1 MIDINLLKT
10 NQGDDLINYI
20 SGPYSPYSVFTAQ
33 EWSQFRA
40 DTPLTLTFDEIKRL
54 RSIGDPIDLE
64 EVQRIY
70 LSLSRLLSCHV
81 EAVQKLFQKRQQ
93 FLHQEDTIKTP
104 FIIGISGSVAVG
116 KSTTARILQEL
127 LKRWTSSFKVDL
139 VTTDGFLYPNAV
151 LQKKNR
157 MNRKGFPD
165 SYDIKKLLS
174 FLSAIKAGI
183 GNVSVP
189 LYSHMTYDVVENKEA
204 IIDRPDILI
213 VEGINV
219 LQVSNFLNDKKIM
232 PFVSDFFDF
241 SIYVDAETEM
251 IRHWYLDRFKRL
263 RKTAFQNPESYFH
276 RYALLNE
283 EEAFKIA
290 ENLWHTI
297 NLKNLQENILPT
309 RPRANLILRKG
320 RNHLVE
326 YVALR
331 KL

>member
-1 MIDINLLKT
+1 MIDMILSKINQKDT
-10 NQGDDLINYI
+10 RIKPI
-20 SGPYSPYSVFTAQ
+20 SDQHSPYSVFTAQ

-40 DTPLTLTFDEIKRL
+40 DTPLTLSFDEIKRL

-81 EAVQKLFQKRQQ
+81 EAVQELFQKRQQ
-93 FLHQEDTIKTP
+93 FLHRKETPKTP
-104 FIIGISGSVAVG
+104 FIIGIAGSVAVG

-139 VTTDGFLYPNAV
+139 ITTDGFLYPNAV
-151 LQKKNR
+151 LQQKNR

-165 SYDIKKLLS
+165 SYDIKKLLD
-174 FLSAIKAGI
+174 FLSAIKAGVE
-183 GNVSVP
+183 NVSAP
-189 LYSHMTYDVVENKEA
+189 LYSHMTYDVLENQTVT
-204 IIDRPDILI
+204 INRPDILI
-213 VEGINV
+213 IEGINV
-219 LQVSNFLNDKKIM
+219 LQVSDLPKDGKII

-241 SIYVDAETEM
+241 SIYVDAETEV
-251 IRHWYLDRFKRL
+251 IRCWYLERFKRL
-263 RKTAFQNPESYFH
+263 RKTAFKNPESYFH

-283 EEAFKIA
+283 EEALEIA
-290 ENLWHTI
+290 ENIWQTI

-309 RPRANLILRKG
+309 RPRSNLILRKG
-320 RNHLVE
+320 KNHLVE

-331 KL
+331 RL

>member
-1 MIDINLLKT
+1 MSHVEQDNHLV
-10 NQGDDLINYI
+10 NHNFDH
-20 SGPYSPYSVFTAQ
+20 YSPYSIFTAE

-40 DTPLTLTFDEIKRL
+40 DTPLTLSFDEIKRL
-54 RSIGDPIDLE
+54 RSMDEPIDLE

-81 EAVQKLFQKRQQ
+81 EAVQKLFQKRKQ
-93 FLHQEDTIKTP
+93 FLYQDNAKKTP

-127 LKRWTSSFKVDL
+127 LKRWTSNIKVDL
-139 VTTDGFLYPNAV
+139 ITTDGFLYPNSV
-151 LQKKNR
+151 LQEKNR

-165 SYDIKKLLS
+165 SYNIKKLLH
-174 FLSAIKAGI
+174 FLSSVKAGI
-183 GNVSVP
+183 GNITAP
-189 LYSHMTYDVVENKEA
+189 LYSHMTYDVLEDKGI
-204 IIDRPDILI
+204 IIDQPDILI
-213 VEGINV
+213 VEGLNV
-219 LQVSNFLNDKKIM
+219 LQISDFPKDGKIV

-241 SIYVDAETEM
+241 SIYVDAETEV
-251 IRHWYLDRFKRL
+251 IRHWYLKRFKRL
-263 RKTAFQNPESYFH
+263 RKTAFQKPESYFH

-283 EEAFKIA
+283 EEATQIA
-290 ENLWHTI
+290 ENLWRTI

-309 RPRANLILRKG
+309 RPRADLILRKG
-320 RNHLVE
+320 NNHLVE

>member
-1 MIDINLLKT
+1 M
-10 NQGDDLINYI
+10 
-20 SGPYSPYSVFTAQ
+20 SEPYSPYSVFTAQ
-33 EWSQFRA
+33 EWAQFRA

-54 RSIGDPIDLE
+54 RSIDDPIDLE

-70 LSLSRLLSCHV
+70 LSLSRLLLSHV

-93 FLHQEDTIKTP
+93 FLYQENTHKTP

-127 LKRWTSSFKVDL
+127 LKRRTSHLKVDL
-139 VTTDGFLYPNAV
+139 VTTDGFLYPNAI
-151 LQKKNR
+151 LRQKNR

-165 SYDIKKLLS
+165 SYDLKKLLN
-174 FLSAIKAGI
+174 FLASVKAGI
-183 GNVSVP
+183 GNIPAP
-189 LYSHMTYDVVENKEA
+189 LYSHLTYDVLENQNI
-204 IIDRPDILI
+204 IIDQPDILI
-213 VEGINV
+213 VEGLNV
-219 LQVSNFLNDKKIM
+219 LQANNFSKDGKIV

-241 SIYVDAETEM
+241 SIYVDAETEI
-251 IRHWYLDRFKRL
+251 IRCWYLERFKRL
-263 RKTAFQNPESYFH
+263 RKTAFQNPDSYFH
-276 RYALLNE
+276 RYAHLSE
-283 EEAFKIA
+283 EEATQIA
-290 ENLWHTI
+290 ENLWRTI

-320 RNHLVE
+320 KKHLVE

>member
-1 MIDINLLKT
+1 MSQVNHDNHLV
-10 NQGDDLINYI
+10 NRN
-20 SGPYSPYSVFTAQ
+20 SEHYSPYSVFTAK
-33 EWSQFRA
+33 EWSLFRA
-40 DTPLTLTFDEIKRL
+40 DTPLTLTLDEIKRL
-54 RSIGDPIDLE
+54 RSMDDPIDLE

-81 EAVQKLFQKRQQ
+81 EAMQRLFQKRKQ
-93 FLHQEDTIKTP
+93 FLHQENTRKTP

-127 LKRWTSSFKVDL
+127 LKRWTSSLKVDL
-139 VTTDGFLYPNAV
+139 ITTDGFLYPNAV

-165 SYDIKKLLS
+165 SYNIKKLLH
-174 FLSAIKAGI
+174 FLSSVKAGI
-183 GNVSVP
+183 SNITAP
-189 LYSHMTYDVVENKEA
+189 LYSHMTYDVLENQQ
-204 IIDRPDILI
+204 IIINQPDILI
-213 VEGINV
+213 VEGLNV
-219 LQVSNFLNDKKIM
+219 LQVCDCPKDGKIV

-241 SIYVDAETEM
+241 SIYVDAETEI
-251 IRHWYLDRFKRL
+251 IRSWYLKRFKRL

-283 EEAFKIA
+283 EEATQIA
-290 ENLWHTI
+290 ENLWQTI

-309 RPRANLILRKG
+309 RPRADLILRKG
-320 RNHLVE
+320 NNHLVE

>member
-1 MIDINLLKT
+1 MTISKIDQENNLVKST
-10 NQGDDLINYI
+10 SDR
-20 SGPYSPYSVFTAQ
+20 YSPYTVFTAQ
-33 EWSQFRA
+33 EWYQFRA

-54 RSIGDPIDLE
+54 RSINDPIDLD

-81 EAVQKLFQKRQQ
+81 EAEQELFQKRQQ
-93 FLHQEDTIKTP
+93 FLHQEGTKKTP
-104 FIIGISGSVAVG
+104 FIIGIAGSVAVG

-127 LKRWTSSFKVDL
+127 LKRWKPNLKVDL
-139 VTTDGFLYPNAV
+139 ITTDGFLYPNSV
-151 LQKKNR
+151 LKQKNR
-157 MNRKGFPD
+157 MDRKGFPD
-165 SYDIKKLLS
+165 SYDIKRLLR

-183 GNVSVP
+183 GNIRAP
-189 LYSHMTYDVVENKEA
+189 LYSHTIYDVLENQSI

-219 LQVSNFLNDKKIM
+219 LQVSDLPKDGKII

-241 SIYVDAETEM
+241 SIYVDAETEV
-251 IRHWYLDRFKRL
+251 IRCWYLERFRRL

-283 EEAFKIA
+283 KDALKIA
-290 ENLWHTI
+290 DNLWKTI

-309 RPRANLILRKG
+309 RPRSNLILRKG
-320 RNHLVE
+320 KNHLVE

-331 KL
+331 RL

>member
-1 MIDINLLKT
+1 MSKT
-10 NQGDDLINYI
+10 DQEDDLIRCMYEK
-20 SGPYSPYSVFTAQ
+20 YSPYKVFTAQ

-40 DTPLTLTFDEIKRL
+40 DTPLTLTFDEIKHL
-54 RSIGDPIDLE
+54 RSLDDPVDLE

-70 LSLSRLLSCHV
+70 LSLARLLSCHV
-81 EAVQKLFQKRQQ
+81 EAIQNLFQKRQQ
-93 FLHQEDTIKTP
+93 FLHQENIKKNP

-127 LKRWTSSFKVDL
+127 LKRWAFNLKVDL
-139 VTTDGFLYPNAV
+139 ITTDGFLYPNAV

-165 SYDIKKLLS
+165 SYDIKKLLH

-183 GNVSVP
+183 SKVSAP
-189 LYSHMTYDVVENKEA
+189 LYSHITYDVLEDQKV
-204 IIDRPDILI
+204 IIDHPDILI
-213 VEGINV
+213 VEGVNV
-219 LQVSNFLNDKKIM
+219 LQVNRFPNDKRIV

-241 SIYVDAETEM
+241 SIYVDAETDM
-251 IRHWYLDRFKRL
+251 ICYWYLERFKRL
-263 RKTAFQNPESYFH
+263 RKTAFQNPESYFY
-276 RYALLNE
+276 RYALLSE
-283 EEAFKIA
+283 EEALKIA
-290 ENLWHTI
+290 ENIWRTI

-309 RPRANLILRKG
+309 RSRADLILRKG
-320 RNHLVE
+320 KNHLVE

>member
-1 MIDINLLKT
+1 MIDTTLSKIHQENNLIKS
-10 NQGDDLINYI
+10 I
-20 SGPYSPYSVFTAQ
+20 SDRYSPYHIFTAQ

-54 RSIGDPIDLE
+54 RSMNDPIDLE

-81 EAVQKLFQKRQQ
+81 EAVQELFRKRQQ
-93 FLHQEDTIKTP
+93 FLHQKGSRKTP
-104 FIIGISGSVAVG
+104 FIIGIAGSVAVG

-127 LKRWTSSFKVDL
+127 LKRWASNLKVDL
-139 VTTDGFLYPNAV
+139 VTTDGFLYPNAI
-151 LQKKNR
+151 LEQKNR

-174 FLSAIKAGI
+174 FLSAIKAGV
-183 GNVSVP
+183 GHVHAP
-189 LYSHMTYDVVENKEA
+189 LYSHITYDVLENQTML
-204 IIDRPDILI
+204 IDRPDILI

-219 LQVSNFLNDKKIM
+219 LQVNDLPKDGKII

-241 SIYVDAETEM
+241 SIYVDAETD
-251 IRHWYLDRFKRL
+251 IIHRWYLERFKRL

-283 EEAFKIA
+283 KEALKIA
-290 ENLWHTI
+290 DDLWQTI

-309 RPRANLILRKG
+309 RPRSNLILRKG
-320 RNHLVE
+320 KNHLVE

-331 KL
+331 RL